1 MGNHGAMAAL
11 VSGSVVVNDEGVA
24 TFTPPDPA
32 GGIAGILYTAELAAS
47 DDFTVAN
54 GGEVPA
60 DADRVKLLQWYAT
73 RSTYV
78 AAGLV
83 TYLNAN
89 L

>member
-1 MGNHGAMAAL
+1 MGAMAAL
-11 VSGSVVVNDEGVA
+11 VSGSVTVNDDGVP
-24 TFTPPDPA
+24 TFVPSA
-32 GGIAGILYTAELAAS
+32 SGGIAGILYTAELAAS
-47 DDFTVAN
+47 DAFTIAN
-54 GGEVPA
+54 GGDVPA

-83 TYLNAN
+83 IYLNAN